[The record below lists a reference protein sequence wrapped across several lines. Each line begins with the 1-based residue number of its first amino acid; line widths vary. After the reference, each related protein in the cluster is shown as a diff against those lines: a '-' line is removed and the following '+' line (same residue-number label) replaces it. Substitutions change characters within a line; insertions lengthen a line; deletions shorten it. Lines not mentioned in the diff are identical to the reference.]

1 MPRESTIRSRYVL
14 RPICVPI
21 KQTNKLVQFYG
32 FDSKIAADS
41 AISSF
46 TVVVTLNSGG
56 TKVFDNNGQGFP
68 VSDAIF
74 AQTANS
80 ALTAASGT
88 GVQKL
93 NIVAA
98 VRNGQAPTDLSLTL
112 TTINPLTFNNLP
124 TVSKKNVDLVKSCE
138 SKYYTFYTASSDVF
152 TNQVNTTKY
161 DVSFKASDGSIK
173 ADAFNSIK
181 TLPPTAPAL
190 VCGGAV
196 TTTSTTTSSSSSSS
210 SGSLTSS
217 LPTSSIVSTT
227 SSDGGSIIIIITGQ
241 ITSIVTGTTVVT
253 DSGSLITITGPISTI
268 TGPVTLTSVVQPGS
282 GGLTTITGE
291 ITTLIPGS
299 GTEPGTLVTITG
311 VISTITGPVVEPTS
325 VVAPV
330 PAPEPASPSSQV
342 APVNNGGGGNIL
354 PPTTTVNNV
363 VPIATFTGAA
373 PATYRPAQG
382 LLGQAFA
389 LVGPAVL
396 ALAHVW

>member
-1 MPRESTIRSRYVL
+1 M
-14 RPICVPI
+14 
-21 KQTNKLVQFYG
+21 
-32 FDSKIAADS
+32 
-41 AISSF
+41 
-46 TVVVTLNSGG
+46 VVTLNSGG
-56 TKVFDNNGQGFP
+56 TKVFDNNGKGFP

-98 VRNGQAPTDLSLTL
+98 VRNGQSPTDLSLTL

-124 TVSKKNVDLVKSCE
+124 TLSKKTVDLVKSCE

-190 VCGGAV
+190 ICGGAV
-196 TTTSTTTSSSSSSS
+196 TTTSTTTSSSSS
-210 SGSLTSS
+210 GSTTSS
-217 LPTSSIVSTT
+217 LPTSSIVTTT
-227 SSDGGSIIIIITGQ
+227 SSASGSIITITGQ

-354 PPTTTVNNV
+354 PATTTVDNV

-373 PATYRPAQG
+373 PATFRPAQG